1 MAIVAREPLESI
13 VTIATINNKKTNYI
27 TMKLLKS
34 IGAAVLLACL
44 TTNVQAQ
51 DYTKYYQN
59 LPVALQQVKA
69 PAIPDNT
76 ITLTEVGGVG
86 DGVTLNTEA
95 FKKGISSV

>member
-1 MAIVAREPLESI
+1 M
-13 VTIATINNKKTNYI
+13 KKMCIFASELHPDISTNYI

-76 ITLTEVGGVG
+76 ITLTEEGGVG
-86 DGVTLNTEA
+86 NGVTQKPSRKASANSR
-95 FKKGISSV
+95 SSVEAT